1 MAGSCNLQ
9 KDNQRLT
16 LPLAERIQKYLEY
29 RIPNPMIY
37 GILIQTSLIHQ
48 SQGIFTKRRGNFQ
61 KSRQSVHRL

>member
-29 RIPNPMIY
+29 TESDDLRYFN
-37 GILIQTSLIHQ
+37 S
-48 SQGIFTKRRGNFQ
+48 NFIDSSITRHFH
-61 KSRQSVHRL
+61 KTARKFSRNEQSVHRL